1 MFNSYQNGVGV
12 LVWGIPFFWSC
23 RYTKIEHN
31 LLENVVFLSD
41 FPPARH
47 YSSTIIP
54 GLYVQ
59 AVAVQ
64 LNHTPQYRFYIIQEE
79 KIVIEV
85 VKLHCYFFFS
95 LKLLLLLHLG
105 PDPGN
110 QIYAQLPNVSLQIKS
125 LQENHS
131 CGGRAC
137 WAEADATEVSLLW
150 SRGACIWLCMLPW
163 ADAGAP
169 VMEPTEQD

>member
-1 MFNSYQNGVGV
+1 MV
-12 LVWGIPFFWSC
+12 LVCLFEVSLFFWSC

-41 FPPARH
+41 SPPARH
-47 YSSTIIP
+47 YSYTIIP

-85 VKLHCYFFFS
+85 VKLYYFFF
-95 LKLLLLLHLG
+95 
-105 PDPGN
+105 
-110 QIYAQLPNVSLQIKS
+110 
-125 LQENHS
+125 
-131 CGGRAC
+131 
-137 WAEADATEVSLLW
+137 
-150 SRGACIWLCMLPW
+150 
-163 ADAGAP
+163 
-169 VMEPTEQD
+169 